1 MIYDM
6 RTYDLNPGALQAYM
20 DAVREVALPLREDN
34 GIKLAGVVLY
44 RYWEIKSRGSYLGVS
59 RLYPFRSG
67 AAGCPQRSPMG
78 Q

>member
-20 DAVREVALPLREDN
+20 GCGARGGASTARGLWYQACR
-34 GIKLAGVVLY
+34 VVLY

-59 RLYPFRSG
+59 RLYPF
-67 AAGCPQRSPMG
+67 
-78 Q
+78 